1 MRRGDEMYIVL
12 YSPTGIHKVVEF
24 LKTMY
29 LVEGFT
35 PVIVKPI
42 GAAAQIGVPEAHKIA
57 FKAGKPLIVLPELS
71 DVSRIL
77 GASPVY
83 YLSDEGEEK
92 GFEEV
97 FASSGNVAVV
107 LNAGDVEP
115 SRKELENVKTVWVKN
130 FPKGLPA
137 IALSGVIVYNA
148 LLLKTTR

>member
-24 LKTMY
+24 LKTIY

-57 FKAGKPLIVLPELS
+57 FKAGKPLIVLPELT

-83 YLSDEGEEK
+83 YLSDEGEGK

-107 LNAGDVEP
+107 LNAGDAEP

>member
-24 LKTMY
+24 LKTIY

-57 FKAGKPLIVLPELS
+57 FKAGKPLIVLPELA

-107 LNAGDVEP
+107 LNAGDAEP

>member
-24 LKTMY
+24 LKTIY
-29 LVEGFT
+29 LVEGLT

-42 GAAAQIGVPEAHKIA
+42 GAAAQIGVPEAHKLA
-57 FKAGKPLIVLPELS
+57 YKAGKPLIVLPELA

-107 LNAGDVEP
+107 LNAGDAEP

>member
-115 SRKELENVKTVWVKN
+115 SKKELENVKTVWVKN